1 MQLHPATGHM
11 EKQEMKIEMEAE
23 LETEMEAEP
32 ISCWSPSK
40 IHMLFAFVH
49 RHPRASSPLLQFLIK
64 CFASLALQTLLPP
77 VFLYSNTGGGS
88 SWKWVFYQ
96 SS

>member
-32 ISCWSPSK
+32 ISC
-40 IHMLFAFVH
+40 
-49 RHPRASSPLLQFLIK
+49 
-64 CFASLALQTLLPP
+64 
-77 VFLYSNTGGGS
+77 
-88 SWKWVFYQ
+88 
-96 SS
+96 